1 MRFQR
6 YIVISLKG
14 RRWDIELLEPR
25 IEGLRWSSYDEFDGS
40 IRKSL
45 YIDFQK
51 IVFEIISSF
60 LRQTNMTE
68 NKLWLSMKMIK
79 YNGVLYFFEYQEKI

>member
-25 IEGLRWSSYDEFDGS
+25 IEGLKWSSYDEFDGS
-40 IRKSL
+40 IRNAL
-45 YIDFQK
+45 YYIDFQK
-51 IVFEIISSF
+51 IVFEIVSLF
-60 LRQTNMTE
+60 LRYRSNLTKN
-68 NKLWLSMKMIK
+68 
-79 YNGVLYFFEYQEKI
+79 